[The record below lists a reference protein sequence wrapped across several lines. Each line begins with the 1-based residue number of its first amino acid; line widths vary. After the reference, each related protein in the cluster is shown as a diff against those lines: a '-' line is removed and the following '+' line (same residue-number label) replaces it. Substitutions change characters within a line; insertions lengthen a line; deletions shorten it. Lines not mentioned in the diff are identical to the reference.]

1 MRTGLWPFIQWYGE
15 GSRYGLESELDAA
28 LVLSKQRD
36 FLHLRSGHW
45 RQRGGAKKNINI
57 KGNIL
62 LLFILGSIRIVEII
76 YNKRKNIPHFSLIP
90 I

>member
-1 MRTGLWPFIQWYGE
+1 MIEANLQKEHWHEKGHEVNSF
-15 GSRYGLESELDAA
+15 SRFGLESELDAA

-57 KGNIL
+57 NIL
-62 LLFILGSIRIVEII
+62 LLFILGPIRIIE
-76 YNKRKNIPHFSLIP
+76 
-90 I
+90 